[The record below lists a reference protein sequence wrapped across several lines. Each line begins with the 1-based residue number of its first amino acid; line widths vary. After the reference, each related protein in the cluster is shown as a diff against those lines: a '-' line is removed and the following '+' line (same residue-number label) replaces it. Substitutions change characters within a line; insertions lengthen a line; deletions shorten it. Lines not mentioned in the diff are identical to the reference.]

1 VIVRGW
7 LHLTVDAAAV
17 LDLAGTQI
25 LLDLAVPVPAEVA
38 GTWVELFIQREN
50 IALYPYNL

>member
-1 VIVRGW
+1 VIVRGR
-7 LHLTVDAAAV
+7 LDVTVDGGAV
-17 LDLAGTQI
+17 LDLAGTKI
-25 LLDLAVPVPAEVA
+25 LLDLAVAVPTEVA